1 MAAIV
6 EISGLTIVHDRHAVL
21 SGLGFAVER
30 ATVHCIVGPN
40 GTGKSSLVGALL
52 GQVAFRGEILCHFEK
67 GGQIGFV
74 PQTFAV
80 DRTLP
85 VTVDEFLALTR
96 QRWPISFGVTRTT
109 RTKTSALLARVGL
122 PSFGARRL
130 STLSG
135 GELRRVLLANAL
147 DPEPE
152 LIVLDEPSS
161 GLDQE
166 SIAAME
172 RTLLQLRDERGVTVL
187 MVSHDPEQV
196 RRLADRVTR
205 LERQVADRSAAT
217 TGTVR
222 EIMGLA

>member
-1 MAAIV
+1 MAAILEV
-6 EISGLTIVHDRHAVL
+6 SRLTVAHEKHTVLDGIS
-21 SGLGFAVER
+21 FNVER

-40 GTGKSSLVGALL
+40 GTGKSSLVAALL
-52 GQVAFRGEILCHFEK
+52 GQLAFRGDILCHFQND
-67 GGQIGFV
+67 GRIGFV

-96 QRWPISFGVTRTT
+96 QRWPISFGVRRATLIRTT
-109 RTKTSALLARVGL
+109 ALLGRVGL
-122 PSFGARRL
+122 NSFGDRRL

-152 LIVLDEPSS
+152 IILLDEPSS

-172 RTLLQLRDERGVTVL
+172 RTLLAMRDERGVTVV
-187 MVSHDPEQV
+187 MVSHDPSQV

-205 LERQVADRSAAT
+205 LERLSGEGSAAV
-217 TGTVR
+217 TGTVA
-222 EIMGLA
+222 EILDPG

>member
-1 MAAIV
+1 MAAIL
-6 EISGLTIVHDRHAVL
+6 EISRLTVVHERHTVL
-21 SGLGFAVER
+21 AGISFEVER
-30 ATVHCIVGPN
+30 GTVHCIVGPN
-40 GTGKSSLVGALL
+40 GTGKSSLVAAVL
-52 GQVAFRGEILCHFEK
+52 GQLAFRGDILCHFHK
-67 GGQIGFV
+67 GGRIGFV

-96 QRWPISFGVTRTT
+96 QRWPVSFGVRRSTLAVTA
-109 RTKTSALLARVGL
+109 ALLDLVGL
-122 PSFGARRL
+122 KSFGPRRL

-152 LIVLDEPSS
+152 VIVLDEPSS

-166 SIAAME
+166 SIATME
-172 RTLLQLRDERGVTVL
+172 RTLLQMRDERGVTVL
-187 MVSHDPEQV
+187 MVSHDPAQV

-205 LERQVADRSAAT
+205 LERLSGDSSAAT
-217 TGTVR
+217 TGPVA
-222 EIMGLA
+222 EILP